1 MNMDRYNIEIL
12 GLSEVRWNTS
22 GMTILSSG
30 HTIVYSG
37 NPSKDDIHNT
47 GAGCMLTKQAAR
59 VLLEYNQVSP
69 GIISERFEPKF
80 QKSTII
86 REYALINNA
95 DEDEREYFHLF

>member
-1 MNMDRYNIEIL
+1 
-12 GLSEVRWNTS
+12 
-22 GMTILSSG
+22 
-30 HTIVYSG
+30 
-37 NPSKDDIHNT
+37 
-47 GAGCMLTKQAAR
+47 MLTKQAAR